1 MPTIHIVPFNLA
13 FIVFADLRRFL
24 LFVLTSILIFLADSI
39 SEALVTLFLGGPK
52 AFQQGLCAWTGN
64 PSDSRKTIA
73 IGSLS
78 LISRPPAEVS

>member
-13 FIVFADLRRFL
+13 FMVFADLRRFL

-52 AFQQGLCAWTGN
+52 AFQTGALCV
-64 PSDSRKTIA
+64 DRK
-73 IGSLS
+73 SQ
-78 LISRPPAEVS
+78 